1 MTPVRAHERAAPRK
15 PEAYIN
21 THMALFSRRTD
32 AIRFAQRHGVEIEAE
47 TPKQSNARQTLADIT
62 AQLAALAKLAAKIG
76 RGA

>member
-1 MTPVRAHERAAPRK
+1 MTHTVRAHERAAPRK

-47 TPKQSNARQTLADIT
+47 APKQESVIERFLPWFRRRT
-62 AQLAALAKLAAKIG
+62 
-76 RGA
+76 